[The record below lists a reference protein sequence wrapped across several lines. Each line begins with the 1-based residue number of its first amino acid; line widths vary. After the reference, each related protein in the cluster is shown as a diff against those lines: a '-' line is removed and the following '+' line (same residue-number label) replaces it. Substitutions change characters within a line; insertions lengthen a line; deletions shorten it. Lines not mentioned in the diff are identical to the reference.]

1 MCNLKNNINES
12 IYKIETDIEHKF
24 KYTKGGREGKKDK
37 LRVWD

>member
-24 KYTKGGREGKKDK
+24 KYTKGRREGKKDK